1 MNATNIIETD
11 IAVYKTLLESTKA
24 IPWKID
30 WKTMQFAYIGPQ
42 IEKLLG
48 WSQSSWATAQDW
60 ASRMHPDDSAWVV
73 DFCVS
78 QSKAGVDHEADY
90 RALTKEGKYVWIR
103 DVVHVVRDASG
114 EVEALI
120 GFMFDISERKENEL
134 KLERLQQQLQ
144 DYSYKDG
151 LTNVANRRMFDMVLE
166 KEWADAQRNSAT
178 LSVIMLDIDSFKQYN
193 DHYGHLKGDE
203 CLKTVATL
211 VSSVAGRPRD
221 FFARIGGEE
230 FVLILPDTDKK
241 SALTIA
247 ERCRQIV
254 LQANIPHE
262 KSLAHNILTISLG
275 LCTITPSRQD
285 TAIGFMHIV
294 DQALYGAKQ
303 LGRNRIV
310 QS

>member
-1 MNATNIIETD
+1 MDHKDNIEADAT
-11 IAVYKTLLESTKA
+11 VYKALLESTNA

-30 WKTMQFAYIGPQ
+30 WKTMQFSYIGPQ

-48 WSQSSWATAQDW
+48 WSHSSWGNAQDW

-73 DFCVS
+73 DFCI
-78 QSKAGVDHEADY
+78 SKAKAEVDYEMDF
-90 RALTKEGKYVWIR
+90 RALTKDGGYVWIR
-103 DVVHVVRDASG
+103 DVVHVMHDATG
-114 EVEALI
+114 EVDALI

-151 LTNVANRRMFDMVLE
+151 LTCVANRRMFDMVLE
-166 KEWADAQRNSAT
+166 KEWADAQRNSSS

-203 CLKTVATL
+203 CLKTVASL
-211 VSSVAGRPRD
+211 VGSVAGRPRD

-230 FVLILPDTDKK
+230 FVLVLPETNKK
-241 SALTIA
+241 SALVIA
-247 ERCRQIV
+247 ERCRQII
-254 LQANIPHE
+254 LQANIPNE
-262 KSLAHNILTISLG
+262 KSLVHNLLTISLG
-275 LCTITPSRQD
+275 LCTITPNQQD

-303 LGRNRIV
+303 LGRNKIV

>member
-1 MNATNIIETD
+1 MGHKVNIEADAT
-11 IAVYKTLLESTKA
+11 VYKALLESTNA

-30 WKTMQFAYIGPQ
+30 WKTMQFSYIGPQ

-48 WSQSSWATAQDW
+48 WSHSSWGNAQDW

-73 DFCVS
+73 DFCI
-78 QSKAGVDHEADY
+78 SKAKAEVDYEMDF
-90 RALTKEGKYVWIR
+90 RALTKDGGYVWIR
-103 DVVHVVRDASG
+103 DVVHVMHDATG
-114 EVEALI
+114 EVDALI

-151 LTNVANRRMFDMVLE
+151 LTCVANRRMFDMVLE
-166 KEWADAQRNSAT
+166 KEWADAQRNSSS

-203 CLKTVATL
+203 CLKTVASL
-211 VSSVAGRPRD
+211 VGSVAGRPRD

-230 FVLILPDTDKK
+230 FVLVLPETNKK
-241 SALTIA
+241 SALIIA

-262 KSLAHNILTISLG
+262 KSLLHNLLTISLG
-275 LCTITPSRQD
+275 LCTITPNQQD

-303 LGRNRIV
+303 LGRNKIV